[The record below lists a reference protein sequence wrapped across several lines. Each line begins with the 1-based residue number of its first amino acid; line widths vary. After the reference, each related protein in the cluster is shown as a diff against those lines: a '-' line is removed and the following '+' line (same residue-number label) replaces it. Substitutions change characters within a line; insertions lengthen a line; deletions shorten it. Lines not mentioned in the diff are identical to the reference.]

1 MPAKTTSTTTK
12 TKKKKEDNNWS
23 LLPLQG
29 DVLQAWDSAEDPV
42 HARPPFLGAGLE
54 HVLVLL
60 LTPPPQVFVHVD
72 HGRQAP
78 QFPLT
83 GTENFEGKFEFEKLK
98 KQNLK

>member
-1 MPAKTTSTTTK
+1 M
-12 TKKKKEDNNWS
+12 
-23 LLPLQG
+23 
-29 DVLQAWDSAEDPV
+29 LQAWDSAEDPV

-83 GTENFEGKFEFEKLK
+83 GTEKFEGKFEFEKAELK
-98 KQNLK
+98 IARVTNPKRKNDWSH

>member
-1 MPAKTTSTTTK
+1 M
-12 TKKKKEDNNWS
+12 
-23 LLPLQG
+23 
-29 DVLQAWDSAEDPV
+29 LQAWDSAEDPV
-42 HARPPFLGAGLE
+42 HARPPLLGAGLE

-83 GTENFEGKFEFEKLK
+83 GTEKFEGKFEFEKLK